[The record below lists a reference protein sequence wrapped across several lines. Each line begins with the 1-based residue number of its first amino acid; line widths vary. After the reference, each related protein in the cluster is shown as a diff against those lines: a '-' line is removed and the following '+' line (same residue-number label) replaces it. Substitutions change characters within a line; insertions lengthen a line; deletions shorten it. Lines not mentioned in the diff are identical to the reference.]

1 MNVKPLAKFVRLSHS
16 LSSKRPAIHDS
27 FIIRVATPGV
37 RRSNTIER
45 GATSIDS
52 RRNECQKCRQC
63 WRVARVSS
71 SLPLSIFKCHLSTE
85 LFLQEATLQL
95 HPSRLTA
102 KNLTARTLNASLHY
116 LVKCK
121 CHETTDNLIIIIII
135 IIIRAFVRRT
145 MSASELN
152 LRRLKQM
159 SRSV

>member
-1 MNVKPLAKFVRLSHS
+1 MS
-16 LSSKRPAIHDS
+16 
-27 FIIRVATPGV
+27 
-37 RRSNTIER
+37 E
-45 GATSIDS
+45 
-52 RRNECQKCRQC
+52 
-63 WRVARVSS
+63 VSS
-71 SLPLSIFKCHLSTE
+71 VLARGTCQLIIAVVYIQMSSQYRA
-85 LFLQEATLQL
+85 FLQEATLQL

-135 IIIRAFVRRT
+135 IIRAFVRRT